1 MKGWAADVE
10 LLWDDSKP
18 FQSSSAFSGYHRG
31 RCLVKACALNPTLV
45 GTIQGVQLKN
55 AVSMAPY
62 FVYRISGWET
72 SKDQLVRVVAN
83 KSLLD
88 AASIAYLKAELED
101 ACTDEERDAAFLELG
116 SKTQISLDFI
126 EQSLVLH
133 PLVFA
138 HSELM
143 RMQYLQPLLLYFLRK
158 GAPDQRLRISQ
169 LPTMLLRALAL
180 QLRNAPWELMFREPL
195 KSTYNRIKPLS
206 FASYSRACVD
216 FGIQPPIHIDLA
228 LCFLCRVSE
237 TETET
242 HHSLFDWVTHAK
254 VVLGERFEMET
265 QVRDYLVERVFMFPF
280 PIAQPRLFTF
290 HDYWDD
296 AKRIGMA
303 LLRYHQQSTVTIPA
317 LRSPQLVPAL
327 PPRLQGAQLEAAT
340 SILNNCVTVLEGYPG
355 TGKTAII
362 TWAMAHF
369 KNVLLLTLTGAMAS
383 SLRARNGGR
392 DEAAH
397 TIDRIIYAAYNAQ
410 YSRKWLTA
418 FDVLIID
425 EFSNV
430 STAKLAKLLWLLPNL
445 VRIIFVGDH
454 NQIASRKAGDALG
467 DLRRLFPL
475 IQLRTILRVASDP
488 AMSALYEVPCLLAE
502 NKFNQLRWHTS
513 AGPLTLV
520 EPTPSQWNKREKKYA
535 STAAEDKVLLRNLLQ
550 EIWRIGGRHLMHHQI
565 VVLQN
570 SMRKALNEMCQ
581 ALALEEGI
589 IKSTATKYQ
598 IGDQE
603 YCVGTKIAFT
613 RNYNKVA
620 IWTPP
625 KTNKKQ
631 ASIEGSTVVN
641 GECGV
646 ITNIRTLPGKRGHA
660 ITFAVN
666 DKPPI
671 GKTKTIIC
679 SSSIKDAVLPLHITL
694 GYAITTT
701 KVQGQEYPYVIFWN
715 NRGLKPFWTRSHLY
729 VALTRGKQRVWCV
742 SERKALETIYSTRDT
757 VRRTVLYDTLQ
768 QHFVAT
774 FQGYKTLCA
783 GTLPPP
789 NTHYML
795 MPGSVPCV
803 PRLADV
809 QAEEAKKKK
818 KQQKDDEDLY
828 LACFAAHSAHRCVL
842 QEVHTWLVSLAAHI
856 LHPKYRTRFLTPSL
870 VTILAGLIQYSWP
883 R

>member
-1 MKGWAADVE
+1 MKGWTADVE

-18 FQSSSAFSGYHRG
+18 FQSSSEFSGYHRG
-31 RCLVKACALNPTLV
+31 RCVVKACALHPTLV
-45 GTIQGVQLKN
+45 GTIQNVRLKN
-55 AVSMAPY
+55 VVSMAPY

-72 SKDQLVRVVAN
+72 PKDQLVLVVAN
-83 KSLLD
+83 KPLLD
-88 AASIAYLKAELED
+88 AVGIAYLKAELQDNCTED
-101 ACTDEERDAAFLELG
+101 ELAAAMLEL
-116 SKTQISLDFI
+116 STKTQLSLDFI
-126 EQSLVLH
+126 EQSVVLR

-138 HSELM
+138 HSVLM

-158 GAPDQRLRISQ
+158 GTPEQRLRISQ
-169 LPTMLLRALAL
+169 LPTMLMRALAL
-180 QLRNAPWELMFREPL
+180 QLRNSPWEFMFKEPL

-206 FASYSRACVD
+206 FSAYSRACVD
-216 FGIQPPIHIDLA
+216 FAIQPPIHIDTA
-228 LCFLCRVSE
+228 LRLLCHVLE

-242 HHSLFDWVTHAK
+242 HHSLFDWVAHVK
-254 VVLGERFEMET
+254 VVLGERFELET
-265 QVRDYLVERVFMFPF
+265 QVRDYLVQRVFIFPF
-280 PIAQPRLFTF
+280 PTTQPRLFTL
-290 HDYWDD
+290 HDHWDD

-303 LLRYHQQSTVTIPA
+303 LLRYHQQSTVTTPA

-410 YSRKWLTA
+410 HSRKWLAA

-445 VRIIFVGDH
+445 VRVIFVGDH
-454 NQIASRKAGDALG
+454 NQIASRKAGDVLG

-502 NKFNQLRWHTS
+502 NKFNQLRWHES

-520 EPTPSQWNKREKKYA
+520 EPTPLQWNKREKKYA
-535 STAAEDKVLLRNLLQ
+535 STAAEDKVLLHKLLQ

-570 SMRKALNEMCQ
+570 SMRKSLNEMCQ
-581 ALALEEGI
+581 ELALKEGI
-589 IKSTATKYQ
+589 IKSSATKYQ

-620 IWTPP
+620 VWMPP

-646 ITNIRTLPGKRGHA
+646 ITSIRTLPGTRGHA

-679 SSSIKDAVLPLHITL
+679 SSTIKDAVLPLHLTL

-715 NRGLKPFWTRSHLY
+715 NRGVKPFWTRSHLY

-742 SERKALETIYSTRDT
+742 SERKALETIYATRDT
-757 VRRTVLYDTLQ
+757 VRRTILYDLLQ

-774 FQGYKTLCA
+774 FQSYKTLCA
-783 GTLPPP
+783 GTLPPA

-795 MPGSVPCV
+795 LPGSVPCV
-803 PRLADV
+803 LRLADV
-809 QAEEAKKKK
+809 QADELKGQKKIKL
-818 KQQKDDEDLY
+818 DED
-828 LACFAAHSAHRCVL
+828 
-842 QEVHTWLVSLAAHI
+842 SL
-856 LHPKYRTRFLTPSL
+856 
-870 VTILAGLIQYSWP
+870 
-883 R
+883 